1 MRISNKSLSIKHLS
15 VALIMFCALNSSAQI
30 KLNLKQAIAYGHDN
44 SPSARSIKASYSSAK
59 WNYISARSSL
69 LPSLSLQGNLPG
81 LSHQVTSITQPNG
94 DITFREQNIANSS
107 GALVLSQ
114 NITPT
119 GGNLFMSSGLAR
131 IDQLGANPT
140 ATWRASPLQ
149 LGITQPL
156 FRVNNLRWDWK
167 QAKLQYEFA
176 QRQATESLEDLSIAI
191 TTSFFDYY
199 ILQKQLKNAEY
210 NAAIND
216 TLYTVAEGRYNV
228 GKIAENDKLQA
239 ELNLMN
245 ARNSVDQT
253 RVQIRTA
260 EKRLKNLLGIDG
272 DQKLEVVYEESL
284 PLYAVDLNKA
294 LAEARENRSNY
305 VNFKIQETDAELS
318 IRRAQANRRFNGDLT
333 ASFGLN
339 QTATDLDA
347 AYDNLLNSQQ
357 LTIGFS
363 MPLLNFG
370 RNKAAYMVAKNDK
383 ESRLAQIENNRN
395 NLELEIMSNVLQFNQ
410 LKQILAISAK
420 SDTIARQRYEIST
433 KRFVLGK
440 IDLTNLTIAQNEKDL
455 ALINYIRN
463 LQNFWVS
470 YYQLRRLTLFDFET
484 GNKIVFN

>member
-1 MRISNKSLSIKHLS
+1 MNRIKSIKYVAVIVLMLS
-15 VALIMFCALNSSAQI
+15 TWVATAQI
-30 KLNLKQAIAYGHDN
+30 KLNLKQAIAYGHEN
-44 SPSARSIKASYSSAK
+44 SPSARSIKAAYSSAK

-69 LPSLSLQGNLPG
+69 LPSLSLRGNLPG
-81 LSHQVTSITQPNG
+81 LSRQVTGITQPNG
-94 DITFREQNIANSS
+94 DLTFREQNIANSS
-107 GALVLSQ
+107 GALFLSQ

-119 GGNLFMSSGLAR
+119 GGSVFMSSGLGR

-140 ATWRASPLQ
+140 ATWRASPLEV
-149 LGITQPL
+149 GITQPL
-156 FRVNNLRWDWK
+156 FRVNTLRWNWK

-191 TTSFFDYY
+191 TNAFFDYY
-199 ILQKQLKNAEY
+199 ILQKQLKNVEY

-216 TLYTVAEGRYNV
+216 TLYTVAQGRFNV

-245 ARNSVDQT
+245 ARNSVDQI
-253 RVQIRTA
+253 RVNIRTA
-260 EKRLKNLLGIDG
+260 EVRLKNLLGLKG
-272 DQKLEVVYEESL
+272 DEKLEVVYEQKL
-284 PLYAVDLNKA
+284 PLYTVSLDKA
-294 LAEARENRSNY
+294 LIEARENRSNY
-305 VNFKIQETDAELS
+305 VGFKIQETDAELS
-318 IRRAQANRRFNGDLT
+318 IRRAMADRRFTGDLT

-339 QTATDLDA
+339 NSAAQLND

-395 NLELEIMSNVLQFNQ
+395 NLELEIMNNVLQFNQ

-420 SDTIARQRYEIST
+420 SDTIARQRYTIST

-455 ALINYIRN
+455 ALITYIRN

-484 GNKIVFN
+484 GNKIVFK

>member
-1 MRISNKSLSIKHLS
+1 MNRVKSNSKYFCILVVIFYSLS
-15 VALIMFCALNSSAQI
+15 ATAQ
-30 KLNLKQAIAYGHDN
+30 LRFNLKQAIAYGHDN

-69 LPSLSLQGNLPG
+69 LPSLSLRGNLPG
-81 LSHQVTSITQPNG
+81 LSRQVSAITQNNG
-94 DITFREQNIANSS
+94 DILFREQNIANSS
-107 GALVLSQ
+107 GALFLSQ

-119 GGNLFMSSGLAR
+119 GGSIFMSSGLAR
-131 IDQLGANPT
+131 LDQLGANPT
-140 ATWRASPLQ
+140 ATWRAAPLEF
-149 LGITQPL
+149 GITQPL

-176 QRQATESLEDLSIAI
+176 QRQATETLEDLSIAI
-191 TTSFFDYY
+191 TTAFFDYY
-199 ILQKQLKNAEY
+199 ILQKQLTNVRY

-216 TLYTVAEGRYNV
+216 TLYTVAEGRFNV

-253 RVQIRTA
+253 KVRLRTA
-260 EKRLKNLLGIDG
+260 EKRLKNLLGIEG
-272 DQKLEVVYEESL
+272 DQKLEVSYEASL
-284 PLYAVDLNKA
+284 PLYTVSLEKA
-294 LAEARENRSNY
+294 LIEARENRSNY
-305 VNFKIQETDAELS
+305 IGFKIQETDADLN
-318 IRRAQANRRFNGDLT
+318 IRRAKADRRFNGDLT

-339 QTATDLDA
+339 NRATQLNE
-347 AYDNLLNSQQ
+347 AYNNLLNSQQ

-363 MPLLNFG
+363 MPILNFG

-395 NLELEIMSNVLQFNQ
+395 NLELDIMDNVLQFNQ

-420 SDTIARQRYEIST
+420 ADTIARLRYSIST

-440 IDLTNLTIAQNEKDL
+440 IDLTNLTIAQNEKDQ
-455 ALINYIRN
+455 ALIAYIRN

-484 GNKIVFN
+484 GNKIVFK